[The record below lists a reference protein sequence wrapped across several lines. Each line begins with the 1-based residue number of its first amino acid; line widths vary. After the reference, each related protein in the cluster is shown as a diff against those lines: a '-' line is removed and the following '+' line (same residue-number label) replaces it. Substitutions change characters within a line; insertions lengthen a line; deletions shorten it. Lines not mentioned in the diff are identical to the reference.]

1 MKRRWNILASLLLT
15 SALLAGCTPSSTSDG
30 QAPEGTEEGGGTE
43 TSEQTDPD
51 EKIELNFWDLRTEGA
66 GAEMIDTLIANF
78 EKELSK
84 IAKITKH
91 YTSIASFN
99 NFISHKID

>member
-51 EKIELNFWDLRTEGA
+51 EFLGFKDRGCGSGNDRYPDCQF
-66 GAEMIDTLIANF
+66 
-78 EKELSK
+78 
-84 IAKITKH
+84 
-91 YTSIASFN
+91 
-99 NFISHKID
+99 